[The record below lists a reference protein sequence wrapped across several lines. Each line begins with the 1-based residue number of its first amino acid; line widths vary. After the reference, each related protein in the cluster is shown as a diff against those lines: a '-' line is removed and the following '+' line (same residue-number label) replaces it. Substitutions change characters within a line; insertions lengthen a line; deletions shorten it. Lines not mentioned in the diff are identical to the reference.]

1 MRKIQCIITP
11 PLSLSF
17 GLYPL
22 GFVNRNQLITSPV
35 HLIKNLLIYMI
46 MIINA
51 VIGEA
56 IMASIVVI
64 GLTVY
69 CLTFVDDIRRIMK

>member
-1 MRKIQCIITP
+1 
-11 PLSLSF
+11 
-17 GLYPL
+17 
-22 GFVNRNQLITSPV
+22 
-35 HLIKNLLIYMI
+35 MI

-64 GLTVY
+64 GLIVY